1 MKAVVLTGPNTWEV
15 SEVPKPKPQKGQV
28 LIKMAYS
35 PINPSDLAFLTGEY
49 GLKKGFPI
57 VPGLEGSGVVESSGG
72 GFVANRLKGKNVAC
86 SAPTTGNGTWAEYMV
101 TEATKCVDLS
111 PQVGLDQGAMLFVN
125 PLTALAFSKKAK
137 QHKAD
142 LIVFSAAGSAL
153 GQMLL
158 YFAKLANIPVLG
170 IVRSD
175 KGKNALANSGYK
187 SVISSESTEYLNE
200 VKDFAKP
207 YKKAIF
213 FDAVGGGSVPYQVL
227 SALPENSHMVTYGR
241 LDRTPAAFEPQ
252 LILFNQNTI
261 EGYWLSKEAQKKS
274 IWQILS
280 DVKQVQKM
288 LKSGFE
294 TQIQSEINLGN
305 ITEGLKQYASQM
317 SAGKV
322 LLKL

>member
-137 QHKAD
+137 QSPW
-142 LIVFSAAGSAL
+142 VF
-153 GQMLL
+153 
-158 YFAKLANIPVLG
+158 
-170 IVRSD
+170 
-175 KGKNALANSGYK
+175 
-187 SVISSESTEYLNE
+187 
-200 VKDFAKP
+200 
-207 YKKAIF
+207 
-213 FDAVGGGSVPYQVL
+213 
-227 SALPENSHMVTYGR
+227 
-241 LDRTPAAFEPQ
+241 
-252 LILFNQNTI
+252 
-261 EGYWLSKEAQKKS
+261 
-274 IWQILS
+274 
-280 DVKQVQKM
+280 
-288 LKSGFE
+288 LKVVVCPF
-294 TQIQSEINLGN
+294 
-305 ITEGLKQYASQM
+305 
-317 SAGKV
+317 
-322 LLKL
+322 